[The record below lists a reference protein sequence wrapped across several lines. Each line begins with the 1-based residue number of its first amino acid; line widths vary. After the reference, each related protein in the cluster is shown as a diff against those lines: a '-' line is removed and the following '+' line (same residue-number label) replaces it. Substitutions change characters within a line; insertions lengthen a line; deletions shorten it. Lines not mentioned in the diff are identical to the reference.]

1 MDLKYDGTIEVE
13 LPAVI
18 TTVCE
23 VNVKDFPFDK
33 KICEIQYARY

>member
-33 KICEIQYARY
+33 KNCEIKYARY